1 MGRGGISDFV
11 AALGLMLAFEGLCLA
26 AFPAVWRRALRM
38 MLRAPET
45 PMRIAGLV
53 AGAIGVLLVFLVRY

>member
-1 MGRGGISDFV
+1 MGRGGISDLV

-26 AFPAVWRRALRM
+26 AFPAAWRRALRM

-45 PMRIAGLV
+45 PMRIAGLAV
-53 AGAIGVLLVFLVRY
+53 GAVGVLLVFLVRS